1 MWGSNMGSLKQYVK
15 ERDEML
21 QKGNVQEFRKFI
33 TKWKDMF
40 PESTY
45 RQLQVASDLV
55 LLITMH
61 KMILTVTTMPEEV
74 KTKSRKW
81 LLDRGYK
88 LTTY

>member
-1 MWGSNMGSLKQYVK
+1 MDSLKKYVI

-21 QKGNVQEFRKFI
+21 QKGNVQEFKKFI
-33 TKWKDMF
+33 TKWKDIF

-74 KTKSRKW
+74 KAKSRKW

-88 LTTY
+88 LAIY

>member
-1 MWGSNMGSLKQYVK
+1 MNSLKQYVI

-21 QKGNVQEFRKFI
+21 QKGNVQEFKKFI
-33 TKWKDMF
+33 TKWKDIF

-74 KTKSRKW
+74 KAKSRKW

-88 LTTY
+88 LAIY